1 SLEIYCGRPQT
12 RTPENQTLAVDPL
25 FLRVISQGLPIQEIC
40 CVNHAAVSR
49 APKISYKYV
58 NVDVLIH
65 FTRILVADLRQGDS
79 QGLRDDV
86 HEYLSGTTKEERVCS
101 QWSRIAREDDLV
113 AGFDARHECD
123 WTSLEC
129 CGGSVSHLTRA

>member
-1 SLEIYCGRPQT
+1 M
-12 RTPENQTLAVDPL
+12 AVDPL
-25 FLRVISQGLPIQEIC
+25 FLRIISQGLPIQEIC
-40 CVNHAAVSR
+40 GVNHAAVSR